1 MNMSIYGDIVCPIE
15 NMKDYFGCFLAYA
28 MEFDEFA
35 EAIEKRREG
44 FDGSLLDDEDYDD
57 LEDEDFDFD
66 DESEDL

>member
-35 EAIEKRREG
+35 EAIGDGIRVSWYYDVGEYFSLTG
-44 FDGSLLDDEDYDD
+44 SFDSAMLHSG
-57 LEDEDFDFD
+57 
-66 DESEDL
+66 